1 MAVVVEASA
10 LCWGFFCVIKK
21 QIDEVKTMD
30 TYKEQFYYLDPIY
43 ISVDIN
49 RRTFILGKRG
59 QSLSF
64 FIYIVCFTNFQDV

>member
-1 MAVVVEASA
+1 
-10 LCWGFFCVIKK
+10 
-21 QIDEVKTMD
+21 MD

-64 FIYIVCFTNFQDV
+64 FIYIVCFTNFQVA